1 MRVVRSRGALSG
13 FLLLLLGIWG
23 ALIPF
28 VGPYFNYAYSPNSA
42 WTWTAGRF
50 WLELLPGIAAA
61 VAGLILMG
69 TANRSVGVFA
79 GWLASLAGAWFIV
92 GPVLGRLWNGA
103 EGAAGTPV
111 GGTGRQVWEQIG
123 FFSGLGAAILFLG
136 ALALGRFTVTSIRDL
151 RAADKLGQVDRDR
164 EPEPATT
171 PAPAV
176 AATPATFRD
185 NRVEE
190 RHVVAEPV
198 AARTGASQSGMH
210 SADTAASDTR
220 STDTRSID
228 SRSMDTGA
236 TDTRSVD
243 AVRPTDEGTRPV
255 ESVRSETVRQE
266 TVGIPGAHSE
276 EPRSQGS
283 RGGGLMGRMRDR
295 VQGDR
300 GTGGGGSTRN
310 DVLDD
315 QQRS

>member
-50 WLELLPGIAAA
+50 WLELLPGVAAA

-79 GWLASLAGAWFIV
+79 GWLAGLAGGWFIV
-92 GPVLGRLWNGA
+92 GPVLGRLWNGS
-103 EGAAGTPV
+103 EGAAGAPV

-151 RAADKLGQVDRDR
+151 RAADKLAPVER
-164 EPEPATT
+164 EPEREPERTTT

-176 AATPATFRD
+176 VATPAAVRD
-185 NRVEE
+185 TRVEE
-190 RHVVAEPV
+190 QRVVTEPV
-198 AARTGASQSGMH
+198 PARVGGAGSGTHAAGSS
-210 SADTAASDTR
+210 ASDTR
-220 STDTRSID
+220 SIDTRSVE
-228 SRSMDTGA
+228 SQG

-243 AVRPTDEGTRPV
+243 ALRPADEGTRPV
-255 ESVRSETVRQE
+255 ESVRSETVRRE
-266 TVGIPGAHSE
+266 TVGTAGAHSE
-276 EPRSQGS
+276 EARGESDRS
-283 RGGGLMGRMRDR
+283 GGLMGRMRDR
-295 VQGDR
+295 VQG
-300 GTGGGGSTRN
+300 GSGGGATRN
-310 DVLDD
+310 DALDD